1 VQQRK
6 FYRTT
11 QEAKM
16 FGIGV
21 PELAIILVMVL
32 IVFGAKKLPGIGGGL
47 GKGIRNFKKEL
58 SEPKSSAAGNDHR
71 KVT

>member
-1 VQQRK
+1 
-6 FYRTT
+6 
-11 QEAKM
+11 M

-21 PELAIILVMVL
+21 PELAIILAMIL

-58 SEPKSSAAGNDHR
+58 SEPESSASGNDHR